1 MNRDGSSILITGSR
15 GIPARHGGFETL
27 VQNLAPYL
35 ANRGW
40 DVTVYCQESGRG
52 AMWEDTWR
60 GVRLVHIPSVLKNP
74 YGSILFD
81 MLSLLDAAR
90 RRGIIL
96 TLGYNTA
103 IFNVFVRML
112 RRFNV
117 IHMDGI
123 EWKRAK
129 WNGLLRLWFKFNE
142 RLAVKAGNVLI
153 ADHPEISARLS
164 GINSGSDIAELFY
177 GADFLRDVD
186 ASPLARFGLEPG
198 RYCLVIA
205 RPEPENSIL
214 EIVRA
219 YSARQRGAPLVVLG
233 DYSDNRT
240 PYTEAV
246 LEHAGDEVLFPGP
259 VYEKP
264 VLDALRYHCRCYL
277 HGHTVGGTN
286 PSLVE
291 AMGASNFIIANDNR
305 FNRWVTGNDGALF
318 FSTLHDLEEKITLL
332 FSDSLNESAMKQACI
347 DRFRKNFTWA
357 IVLSQYEE
365 FLRCCLN
372 KSGLNCRKL

>member
-1 MNRDGSSILITGSR
+1 MNKDEPSILITGSR

-35 ANRGW
+35 VNRGW
-40 DVTVYCQESGRG
+40 AVTVYCQESGRG

-60 GVRLVHIPSVLKNP
+60 GVRLVHVPSVLKNP

-81 MLSLLDAAR
+81 MLSLLHAVR
-90 RRGIIL
+90 RTGIIL

-103 IFNVFVRML
+103 VFNVFVRML

-129 WNGLLRLWFKFNE
+129 WNGLLRLWFRFNE
-142 RLAVKAGNVLI
+142 RMAVTAGNVLI
-153 ADHPEISARLS
+153 ADHPEIFARLS
-164 GINSGSDIAELFY
+164 GINSGRDIAELFY
-177 GADFLRDVD
+177 GADFLHDVD
-186 ASPLARFGLEPG
+186 ASPLLRFSLEAG

-219 YSARQRGAPLVVLG
+219 YSARPRGAPLVVLG
-233 DYSDNRT
+233 DYSENRT
-240 PYTEAV
+240 PYTEEV
-246 LEHAGDEVLFPGP
+246 LEFASDEVMFPGP

-264 VLDALRYHCRCYL
+264 VLDALRYHCRCYF

-305 FNRWVTGNDGALF
+305 FNRWVTGSDGALF
-318 FSTLHDLEEKITLL
+318 FSAVHDLEGKITLL
-332 FSDSLNESAMKQACI
+332 FSDRLNESAMKQACI
-347 DRFRKNFTWA
+347 DRFRENFTWE

-365 FLRCCLN
+365 FLSRCLG
-372 KSGLNCRKL
+372 KAGLD